1 MSREREREKDQRNER
16 FGRNHHA
23 QRRNETN
30 PIAKNEEDGESGVI
44 YGRNAVLE
52 ALKGGQV
59 LDKLFVQSGE
69 REGSITLIIAKA
81 KEGGIPVLYVQKE
94 KLDHLAAGGVHQG
107 VAAMVSGV
115 TYQTVDQML
124 ARAAEMGEAPFL
136 VIADGVE
143 DPHNLGAIIRCAEG
157 AGAHGLIIAKRHSS
171 PVTPTVMKASAGAAA
186 HLPIAKVTNLAATVD
201 ELKKAGLWIYGA
213 EAGGANLYES
223 DPVGSAAFVV
233 GSEGKGISRLL
244 KEKCDF
250 ILSIPMYGQVN
261 SFNVSCAAA
270 VLLCYAAQKRHS
282 SQ

>member
-1 MSREREREKDQRNER
+1 MSE
-16 FGRNHHA
+16 
-23 QRRNETN
+23 
-30 PIAKNEEDGESGVI
+30 PEENGVI

-52 ALKGGQV
+52 ALKGGQE
-59 LDKLFVQSGE
+59 LDKLFIQSGE

-81 KEGGIPVLYVQKE
+81 KEIGIPVLYVQKE
-94 KLDHLAAGGVHQG
+94 KLDHLASGGVHQG
-107 VAAMVSGV
+107 VVAMVAGV
-115 TYQTVDQML
+115 TYQTVEAIL
-124 ARAAEMGEAPFL
+124 ARANEKGEPPFL

-157 AGAHGLIIAKRHSS
+157 AGAHGLIISKRHCS
-171 PVTPTVMKASAGAAA
+171 PVTPTVIKASAGAAA
-186 HLPIAKVTNLAATVD
+186 HLPIAKVTNLAATID
-201 ELKKAGLWIYGA
+201 ELKEAGLWIYGA

-223 DPVGSAAFVV
+223 DPTGAAAFVV
-233 GSEGKGISRLL
+233 GSEGKGISRLI

-282 SQ
+282 SES

>member
-1 MSREREREKDQRNER
+1 MGRDMKKDNFRSKRSEFTRNDRRER
-16 FGRNHHA
+16 
-23 QRRNETN
+23 
-30 PIAKNEEDGESGVI
+30 NEEFEESGVI

-81 KEGGIPVLYVQKE
+81 KEAGVPVLYVQKE
-94 KLDHLAAGGVHQG
+94 KLDNLSRSGAHQG
-107 VAAMVSGV
+107 VVAMIAGV
-115 TYQTVDQML
+115 TYHTIDEIL
-124 ARAAEMGEAPFL
+124 AVASEKGEAPFL

-143 DPHNLGAIIRCAEG
+143 DPHNLGAIIRSAEG

-171 PVTPTVMKASAGAAA
+171 PVTPTVIKASAGAAA
-186 HLPIAKVTNLAATVD
+186 HLPIAKVTNLATTID
-201 ELKKAGLWIYGA
+201 ELKEMGVWIYGA
-213 EAGGANLYES
+213 EAGGTSLYES
-223 DPVGSAAFVV
+223 DPTGSAAFVV
-233 GSEGKGISRLL
+233 GSEGKGISRLI

-270 VLLCYAAQKRHS
+270 VLLCYAAEKRHKS
-282 SQ
+282 K